1 MCTPTGQKITQ
12 HQHAWLIPF
21 ACLIGLTA
29 LAFLFCVITGAA
41 FLLTTVT
48 FFYLFTGII
57 DGLDAAIYSYCHT
70 SVYLCRAVP
79 TIIFI
84 TKNKQSNF
92 VKFAWYRLVGGRCTY
107 CYFSTRRASTG
118 LTAAWRVSYWAEGIF
133 YDTGRDKN
141 KKSVNL
147 KLHYYILENS
157 LAN

>member
-29 LAFLFCVITGAA
+29 LAFLFCAITGTA

-48 FFYLFTGII
+48 LPYLFTGST

-118 LTAAWRVSYWAEGIF
+118 LTAAWRVSYWAGSIF
-133 YDTGRDKN
+133 CHLGRDTDKR
-141 KKSVNL
+141 SVNL